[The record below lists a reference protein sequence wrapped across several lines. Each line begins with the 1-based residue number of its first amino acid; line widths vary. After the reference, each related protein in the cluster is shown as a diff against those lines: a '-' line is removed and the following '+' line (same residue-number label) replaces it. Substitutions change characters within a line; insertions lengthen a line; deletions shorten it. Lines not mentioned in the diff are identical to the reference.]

1 MKTLTLIPALL
12 LLVILTAS
20 AQDTT
25 ATRWSLQRCIEHAK
39 ANNLEVRMRQVE
51 VDRQEVTLNTARGKR
66 LPNLSAGAS
75 QRWSF
80 GRSASA
86 ADNTY
91 QVQTT
96 AATSWSLS
104 TDVPLFTGFEIPN
117 EIAAARLDLMA
128 LAADLQKTRDNME
141 ITVTSAYLQVLFDK
155 ELLGVAENKLALSR
169 AQLDRTRKMRD
180 AGRASEAQIYET
192 EAQVAA
198 DELSA
203 VQATNDLRIATLT
216 LTQLLELPDPEGF
229 DVEPPAETDTT
240 FLLARRPDDI
250 YRTALT
256 TRAAIH
262 AEELRLQSSE
272 KQVRVAQSALYPT
285 LSFGAGYSNAY
296 YHIYDKHNAAFADQL
311 RDNRGQY
318 LGFDLRIPI
327 FNRHAT
333 RNSIRT
339 ARLAMRSQELQLEN
353 TKKALYKD
361 IQQAYYSALSAAE
374 RYRSATA
381 AWQSAEKAF
390 TFTGDRFENG
400 RATTYEYNEAKTNL
414 IKALSDRTQ
423 AKYEFLLRKKILEC
437 YEQQ

>member
-12 LLVILTAS
+12 LLATLTAS

-104 TDVPLFTGFEIPN
+104 TDMPLFTGFEIPN

-198 DELSA
+198 DELSV

-229 DVEPPAETDTT
+229 DVEPPTEADTT

-339 ARLAMRSQELQLEN
+339 ARLAMRNQELQLEN

>member
-12 LLVILTAS
+12 LATALTAT

-51 VDRQEVTLNTARGKR
+51 VDRQELTLHTARSKR

-75 QRWSF
+75 QQWSF

-96 AATSWSLS
+96 SSTSWSLS
-104 TDVPLFTGFEIPN
+104 SDVPLFTGFEIPN

-128 LAADLQKTRDNME
+128 LAADLQKTRENME

-155 ELLGVAENKLALSR
+155 ELLSVAENKLALSR
-169 AQLDRTRKMRD
+169 TQLDRTRKIHD

-198 DELSA
+198 DELST

-216 LTQLLELPDPEGF
+216 LTQLLELPSPEGF
-229 DVEPPAETDTT
+229 DVEPPTEADTT

-256 TRAAIH
+256 TRAAVR

-272 KQVRVAQSALYPT
+272 KQVRVAQSALYPS
-285 LSFGAGYSNAY
+285 LSFGASYNNAF
-296 YHIYDKHNAAFADQL
+296 YHIYNKPNTPFANQI
-311 RDNRGQY
+311 RDNRG
-318 LGFDLRIPI
+318 LGLGLNLRIPI
-327 FNRHAT
+327 FNRYAT
-333 RNSIRT
+333 RNSIRS
-339 ARLAMRSQELQLEN
+339 ARLGLRNQELQLEN

-374 RYRSATA
+374 RYRSATV

-423 AKYEFLLRKKILEC
+423 AKYEFLLRKKILEF

>member
-12 LLVILTAS
+12 LATAFTAS

-51 VDRQEVTLNTARGKR
+51 VDRQELTLHTARSKR

-75 QRWSF
+75 QQWSF

-96 AATSWSLS
+96 SSTSWSLS
-104 TDVPLFTGFEIPN
+104 SDVPLFTGFEIPN

-128 LAADLQKTRDNME
+128 LAADLQKTRENME

-169 AQLDRTRKMRD
+169 TQLDRTRKMYN

-198 DELSA
+198 DELST

-216 LTQLLELPDPEGF
+216 LTQLLELPSPEGF
-229 DVEPPAETDTT
+229 DVEPPTEADTT

-256 TRAAIH
+256 TRAAVR

-272 KQVRVAQSALYPT
+272 KQVRVAQSALYPS
-285 LSFGAGYSNAY
+285 LSFGASYSNAF
-296 YHIYDKHNAAFADQL
+296 YHIYNKPNTPFVNQI
-311 RDNRGQY
+311 RDNRG
-318 LGFDLRIPI
+318 LGLGLNLRIPI
-327 FNRHAT
+327 FNRYAT
-333 RNSIRT
+333 RNSIRS
-339 ARLAMRSQELQLEN
+339 ARLGLRNQELQLEN

-423 AKYEFLLRKKILEC
+423 AKYEFLLRKKILEF

>member
-12 LLVILTAS
+12 LLATLTAT

-216 LTQLLELPDPEGF
+216 LTQLLELPSPEGF
-229 DVEPPAETDTT
+229 DVEPPTEADTT
-240 FLLARRPDDI
+240 FVLARRPDDI

-339 ARLAMRSQELQLEN
+339 ARLAMRNQELQLEN

>member
-12 LLVILTAS
+12 LATALTAS

-39 ANNLEVRMRQVE
+39 ANNLEVRMRQID
-51 VDRQEVTLNTARGKR
+51 VDRQELTLHTARSKR
-66 LPNLSAGAS
+66 LPSLSAGAS
-75 QRWSF
+75 QQWSF

-96 AATSWSLS
+96 SSTAWSLS
-104 TDVPLFTGFEIPN
+104 SDVPLFTGFEIPN

-128 LAADLQKTRDNME
+128 LAADLQKTRENME

-169 AQLDRTRKMRD
+169 TQLDRTRKMHD

-203 VQATNDLRIATLT
+203 VQTANDLRMATLT
-216 LTQLLELPDPEGF
+216 LT
-229 DVEPPAETDTT
+229 
-240 FLLARRPDDI
+240 
-250 YRTALT
+250 
-256 TRAAIH
+256 TRAAVR

-272 KQVRVAQSALYPT
+272 KQVRVAQSALYPS
-285 LSFGAGYSNAY
+285 LSFGASYNNAF
-296 YHIYDKHNAAFADQL
+296 YHIYNKPNAPFANQI
-311 RDNRGQY
+311 RDNRGLG
-318 LGFDLRIPI
+318 LGFNLRIPI
-327 FNRHAT
+327 FNRFAT
-333 RNSIRT
+333 RNSIRS
-339 ARLAMRSQELQLEN
+339 ARLGLRNQELQLEN

-423 AKYEFLLRKKILEC
+423 AKYEFLLRK
-437 YEQQ
+437 

>member
-1 MKTLTLIPALL
+1 MKRMLTLISALL
-12 LLVILTAS
+12 ATALTVS

-39 ANNLEVRMRQVE
+39 ANNIEVRMRQVE
-51 VDRQEVTLNTARGKR
+51 VDRQELTLHAARSKR
-66 LPNLSAGAS
+66 LPSLSAGAS
-75 QRWSF
+75 QQWSF

-96 AATSWSLS
+96 SSTSWSLS
-104 TDVPLFTGFEIPN
+104 SDVPLFTGFEIPN

-128 LAADLQKTRDNME
+128 LAADLQKTRENME

-155 ELLGVAENKLALSR
+155 ELLSVAGSKLALSR
-169 AQLDRTRKMRD
+169 TQLDRTRKMHD

-198 DELSA
+198 DELST

-216 LTQLLELPDPEGF
+216 LTQLLELPSPEGF
-229 DVEPPAETDTT
+229 DVEPPTEADTT

-256 TRAAIH
+256 TRAAVR

-272 KQVRVAQSALYPT
+272 KQVRVAQSALYPS
-285 LSFGAGYSNAY
+285 LSFGASYSNAF
-296 YHIYDKHNAAFADQL
+296 YHIYNKPNTPFANQI
-311 RDNRGQY
+311 RDNRG
-318 LGFDLRIPI
+318 LGLGLNLRIPI
-327 FNRHAT
+327 FNRYAT
-333 RNSIRT
+333 RNSIRS
-339 ARLAMRSQELQLEN
+339 ARLGLRNQELQLEN

-390 TFTGDRFENG
+390 AFTGDRFENG

-423 AKYEFLLRKKILEC
+423 AKYEFLLRKKILEF

>member
-12 LLVILTAS
+12 LLATLTAT

-66 LPNLSAGAS
+66 LPGLSAGAS

-203 VQATNDLRIATLT
+203 VQATNDLRIAILT
-216 LTQLLELPDPEGF
+216 LTQLLELPSPEGF
-229 DVEPPAETDTT
+229 DVEPPTEADTT
-240 FLLARRPDDI
+240 FVLARRPDDI

-256 TRAAIH
+256 TRAAVH

-339 ARLAMRSQELQLEN
+339 ARLAMRNQELQLEN

>member
-12 LLVILTAS
+12 LLATLTAS

-229 DVEPPAETDTT
+229 DVEPPTEADTT

-327 FNRHAT
+327 FNRRAT

-339 ARLAMRSQELQLEN
+339 ARLAMRNQELQLEN

>member
-12 LLVILTAS
+12 LLATLTAS

-96 AATSWSLS
+96 ASTSWSLS

-198 DELSA
+198 DELST

-216 LTQLLELPDPEGF
+216 LTQLLELPNPEGF
-229 DVEPPAETDTT
+229 DVEPPTEADTT
-240 FLLARRPDDI
+240 FVLARRPDDI

>member
-1 MKTLTLIPALL
+1 MKRMLTLIPALL
-12 LLVILTAS
+12 LLATLTAS

-51 VDRQEVTLNTARGKR
+51 VDRQELTLHTARNKR
-66 LPNLSAGAS
+66 LPSLSAGAS
-75 QRWSF
+75 QQWSF

-96 AATSWSLS
+96 SSTSWSLS
-104 TDVPLFTGFEIPN
+104 SDVPLFTGFEIPN
-117 EIAAARLDLMA
+117 EIAAARLNLMA
-128 LAADLQKTRDNME
+128 LAADLQKTRENME

-155 ELLGVAENKLALSR
+155 ELLAVAENKLALSR

-203 VQATNDLRIATLT
+203 VQTANDLRMATLT
-216 LTQLLELPDPEGF
+216 LTQLLELPSPEGF
-229 DVEPPAETDTT
+229 DVEPPTEADTT

-256 TRAAIH
+256 TRAAVR

-272 KQVRVAQSALYPT
+272 KQVRVAQSALYP
-285 LSFGAGYSNAY
+285 SYNNAF
-296 YHIYDKHNAAFADQL
+296 YHIYNKPNPPFANQI
-311 RDNRGQY
+311 RDNRGLG
-318 LGFDLRIPI
+318 LGFNLRIPI
-327 FNRHAT
+327 FNRFAT
-333 RNSIRT
+333 RNSIRS
-339 ARLAMRSQELQLEN
+339 ARLGLRNQELQLEN

-423 AKYEFLLRKKILEC
+423 AKYEFLLRKKILEF